1 MLSQV
6 PCMQMLDLLLTYV
19 LLTYVLLTYTLTQAH
34 PTFI

>member
-19 LLTYVLLTYTLTQAH
+19 LLTYTLTQAH